1 MRIIIAGASGLI
13 GRALTDFLTERGH
26 FICGLTRH
34 PVKMRRKC
42 PETEQRVWRAWRG
55 ADIDD
60 WQAELERCDV
70 LINLMGA
77 SILGGRW
84 TRKRKE
90 LLYSSRVDGGKII
103 AEAVIRHRPA
113 LKVFIQASAIGYY
126 DTAQPQ
132 PVDEQGRAGETF
144 LARLTRDWERTME
157 GVAQAGTAVYHLRL
171 GMVLAR
177 ESLVVRLMRPAF
189 WLYKGGPVG
198 SGRQVVSWI
207 HIDDVTAIV
216 DHLITRPGDSAAVN
230 VTAPGSVTMNEFAR
244 AFGRAMGRPSW
255 LKVPAF
261 VLRALLGEMAD
272 ETMLSGIAVYP
283 ARLER
288 MGFRFRYPRIGEAFK
303 NILAENRA
311 PYVENH

>member
-13 GRALTDFLTERGH
+13 GRALTDYLTEHGH

-34 PVKMRRKC
+34 PEKMRRKF
-42 PETEQRVWRAWRG
+42 PETEQRIWRAWRG
-55 ADIDD
+55 EDIDD
-60 WQAELERCDV
+60 WQDELDQSDV
-70 LINLMGA
+70 LINLMGE

-90 LLYSSRVDGGKII
+90 RLYSSRVDSGKII
-103 AEAVIRHRPA
+103 AKALARHRPT

-126 DTAQPQ
+126 DTMQPQ
-132 PVDEQGRAGETF
+132 PVDEQGRVGETF
-144 LARLTRDWERTME
+144 LARLTRDWEQASE
-157 GVAQAGTAVYHLRL
+157 EAAQAGIAVYHLRL

-177 ESLVVRLMRPAF
+177 ESLVVRLMRPVF
-189 WLYKGGPVG
+189 WMFQGGPVG

-216 DHLITRPGDSAAVN
+216 DYLITRPGDAAAVN
-230 VTAPGSVTMNEFAR
+230 VTAPGSVTMDEFAK

-261 VLRALLGEMAD
+261 VLRTLLGEMAD

-283 ARLER
+283 ARLEH
-288 MGFRFRYPRIGEAFK
+288 MGFRFRYPQIGETFSEIISGK
-303 NILAENRA
+303 KK
-311 PYVENH
+311 